1 MTLNLQNFTTL
12 VQNAAAAVQG
22 ASTALLDLSVGSVLR
37 AVLEASSSVALWLQ
51 WLILQVLSMTRAAT
65 STGSDLDSWMADY
78 GLTRLPAIAASG
90 NVTFSRFTPS
100 NAALIPVGAE
110 VSTADSTE
118 SFSVIAVTTNPA
130 WNAAQNGYAIAAGV
144 AAVSV
149 PVVALTLGTVGNVQP
164 NTITLLATA
173 IPGIDQV
180 TNPLAFT
187 GGINAETNAAFRARF
202 VNYINSRSL
211 ATPVAIGNAIAG
223 IQQGLTY
230 LLQENTDPTGD
241 TVMGFFTVTIND
253 GSGNPPASLIS
264 TVTAAIEAVRPVGSR
279 YAVLPPTP
287 IAAAIS
293 LDMTLSPA
301 GSLATVASEITTA
314 ITDFVAT
321 LAIGATLPI
330 SRLAQLAYDADPSVI
345 NVTALSIN
353 GANADLVPPATGVV
367 TTASVVVN

>member
-187 GGINAETNAAFRARF
+187 GGTNAETDAAFRARF

-211 ATPVAIGNAIAG
+211 ATPIAIGNAIAG

-230 LLQENTDPTGD
+230 LLQENTDPAGD

-293 LDMTLSPA
+293 LDVTLSPA

-330 SRLAQLAYDADPSVI
+330 SRLAQLAYDAAPSVI
-345 NVTALSIN
+345 NVTSLSIN

>member
-1 MTLNLQNFTTL
+1 MLNLQNFTTL

-65 STGSDLDSWMADY
+65 STGSNLDSWMADY
-78 GLTRLPAIAASG
+78 GLTRLPAIAAEG

-110 VSTADSTE
+110 VRTADGTQ
-118 SFSVIAVTTNPA
+118 SFAVIAVTTNPA
-130 WNAAQNGYAIAAGV
+130 WSAAQNGYAIAASV
-144 AAVSV
+144 ASVSV
-149 PVVALTLGTVGNVQP
+149 PVIALATGTAGNVQP

-187 GGINAETNAAFRARF
+187 GGTNAESDTAFRARF

-211 ATPVAIGNAIAG
+211 ATPIAIGNAIAG
-223 IQQGLTY
+223 IQQGITY
-230 LLQENTDPTGD
+230 LLQENTNPAGNTE
-241 TVMGFFTVTIND
+241 MGFFTVTIND
-253 GSGNPPASLIS
+253 GSGNPPASLIT
-264 TVTAAIEAVRPVGSR
+264 TVSAAIEAVRPVGSR

-293 LDMTLSPA
+293 LTVTLSPA
-301 GSLATVASEITTA
+301 ASLATIAAEISTA
-314 ITDFVAT
+314 ITNFIAT
-321 LAIGATLPI
+321 LAIGAPLPI
-330 SRLAQLAYDADPSVI
+330 SRLAQLAYDADPAVT

-353 GANADLVPPATGVV
+353 GVNADLVPPATGVI
-367 TTASVVVN
+367 TAASVVVN

>member
-187 GGINAETNAAFRARF
+187 GGTNAETDAAFRARF

-211 ATPVAIGNAIAG
+211 ATPIAIGNAIAG

-230 LLQENTDPTGD
+230 LLQENTDPAGD

-293 LDMTLSPA
+293 LDVTLSPA

-330 SRLAQLAYDADPSVI
+330 SRLAQLAYDAAPSVI
-345 NVTALSIN
+345 NVTSLSIN
-353 GANADLVPPATGVV
+353 GANADLVPPATGVI

>member
-187 GGINAETNAAFRARF
+187 GGTNAETDAAFRARF

-211 ATPVAIGNAIAG
+211 ATPIAIGNAIAG

-230 LLQENTDPTGD
+230 LLQENTDPAGD

-264 TVTAAIEAVRPVGSR
+264 TVTATIEAVRPVGSR

-293 LDMTLSPA
+293 LDVTLSPA

-345 NVTALSIN
+345 NVTSLSIN
-353 GANADLVPPATGVV
+353 GANADLVPPATGVI

>member
-187 GGINAETNAAFRARF
+187 GGTNAETDAAFRARF

-211 ATPVAIGNAIAG
+211 ATPIAIGNAIAG

-230 LLQENTDPTGD
+230 LLQENTDPAGD

-293 LDMTLSPA
+293 LDVTLSPA

-345 NVTALSIN
+345 NVTSLSIN
-353 GANADLVPPATGVV
+353 GANADLVPPATGVI